1 VDGSWEWD
9 EMQLKIVLTIVTI
22 GAASALAGCAMDSH
36 ADSTGNFGPGGTTSE
51 GKAPDCYDG
60 TGSGQGQ
67 FGGWKNK
74 YAAEQDA
81 GGSGASAPFNA
92 LLGQAVQS
100 APRADPDL
108 LLGWGGGGDGGYDK
122 KKKPC

>member
-1 VDGSWEWD
+1 
-9 EMQLKIVLTIVTI
+9 MQLKVVLTIVTI
-22 GAASALAGCAMDSH
+22 SAASALAGCAMDSH

-51 GKAPDCYDG
+51 GKAPDCYEG

-67 FGGWKNK
+67 FGGWKK
-74 YAAEQDA
+74 YAAEPDGDA
-81 GGSGASAPFNA
+81 RGASVPFDA
-92 LLGQAVQS
+92 LLGQADQS
-100 APRADPDL
+100 APRADPNL